1 MNIQKISAGKKPP
14 EEINVLVEIPQGS
27 SVKYELNK
35 DLGVL
40 VVDRLLHTSMNYPFN
55 YGFIPSTHAEDGDP
69 LDVLLVSSLPV
80 APGSLVAARPIGA
93 LEMEDESG
101 PDNKII
107 ALPLPTIDPHFADI
121 GDVFSLSEH
130 LQQRIR
136 HFFESYKELEQ
147 GKWVKTGEF
156 LPKSKA
162 FQEIKKALI

>member
-107 ALPLPTIDPHFADI
+107 ALPLQSIDPQFADI
-121 GDVFSLSEH
+121 SDVFSLSEH